1 MPESV
6 QSKAEDSAVEDESS
20 YVAKLVDVPETVGDA
35 DLRSSSLETPATS
48 AVTATPVYKGMTFK
62 GMLMMAVCCGAPILL
77 LAAVALFGVSLAG
90 AGSALMSVALVL
102 ACPVGMYLMMRMMMK
117 NNSGK

>member
-6 QSKAEDSAVEDESS
+6 QIKADDNVVQGESS
-20 YVAKLVDVPETVGDA
+20 YPAKPLEGQEAANDTGLQVSSIKTPE
-35 DLRSSSLETPATS
+35 AT
-48 AVTATPVYKGMTFK
+48 AATATTDQKGMTLK
-62 GMLMMAVCCGAPILL
+62 GMLMMVVCCGAPILL
-77 LAAVALFGVSLAG
+77 LAAVGLFGVSLAG